1 MSSNHKALI
10 DRLLTAINEHE
21 FDAFLECFDP
31 EYQSETPAHP
41 RRAFTG
47 REQVRRNW
55 KDFFEHVDDL
65 RAERD
70 RMVVD
75 GDTVWLEWGVHGT
88 LPEGELDLVGVSILA
103 VSDGRI
109 QSGRMY
115 LEPVQKTEDV
125 TWEEFADVEG
135 KATR

>member
-1 MSSNHKALI
+1 MASNHEAVI

-21 FDAFLECFDP
+21 FDEFLECFDP

-41 RRAFTG
+41 QRAFTG

-55 KDFFEHVDDL
+55 EDFFDHVEDL
-65 RAERD
+65 RAEREQ
-70 RMVVD
+70 MVVD

-88 LPEGELDLVGVSILA
+88 LPEGKLDLVGVSILG

-109 QSGRMY
+109 QWGRMY

-125 TWEEFADVEG
+125 TWEEFATVEG
-135 KATR
+135 ESTS